1 MIFTLSDEELHIERI
16 TFTVFDALAKT
27 GGIVGSIMGV
37 FQIIMIII
45 EEMLM
50 YEDFISQL
58 YRT

>member
-37 FQIIMIII
+37 FQIIMIAI
-45 EEMLM
+45 EDMLM
-50 YEDFISQL
+50 Y
-58 YRT
+58 